1 MKSWMKMGVAVAL
14 AASFATAQAAPK
26 KQYRIAALP
35 YGLKAE
41 FMQIWTGALKEHPA
55 VKDGTVKL
63 TVFDGNYD
71 ALTQNNQF
79 DTIITQKYDGAIFVP
94 IDIQAGAE
102 GVNKAFKAGIPV
114 VGSNTRVNSENLL
127 SYIGSNDVIAG
138 EMEADAVIK
147 AIGGKGNVVI
157 LEGPIGQS
165 AQIERRKG
173 NETALAKN
181 PDVKVLEMKT
191 ANWSRAEALSLMENW
206 LTAHPN
212 QIAGIIGQND
222 EMALGA
228 IAAVKAKGIDPKKIP
243 TAGIDGVTD
252 AILSVKRGEMV
263 SILQDARAQA
273 QGALDILLGKLV
285 GASYQPKSRDLE
297 AVRRRHAVEGRDGE
311 GLQRSVDPH
320 HARERRQAARH
331 PAEVGRPVPPPPPSR
346 ARPVP
351 SSPRGRGPSNRG

>member
-1 MKSWMKMGVAVAL
+1 MRTLAKIGMAL
-14 AASFATAQAAPK
+14 ALALAFGTAQAAPK
-26 KQYRIAALP
+26 KAYRVGAAV

-41 FMQIWTGALKEHPA
+41 FMQIWVGALKEHPA

-79 DTIITQKYDGAIFVP
+79 DTMVTQKYDGAIFVP

-114 VGSNTRVNSENLL
+114 VGSNTRVNSDNLL

-138 EMEADAVIK
+138 EMEAEAVIK
-147 AIGGKGNVVI
+147 GIGGKGGVVI

-173 NETALAKN
+173 NENALAKH

-206 LTAHPN
+206 LTAHPD
-212 QIAGIIGQND
+212 QIKGIIGQND

-228 IAAVKAKGIDPKKIP
+228 IAAVKAKGIEPKKIP

-273 QGALDILLGKLV
+273 QGALDILLAKLI
-285 GASYQPKSRDLE
+285 GPSYQPRSEIWKQYASGMPWSGGKEKVYNVPWTPITLE
-297 AVRRRHAVEGRDGE
+297 NADRLLAT
-311 GLQRSVDPH
+311 
-320 HARERRQAARH
+320 RQK
-331 PAEVGRPVPPPPPSR
+331 
-346 ARPVP
+346 
-351 SSPRGRGPSNRG
+351 

>member
-1 MKSWMKMGVAVAL
+1 MRKSVRLAVAFVL
-14 AASFATAQAAPK
+14 AAIAVQAQAAPK
-26 KQYRIAALP
+26 KTYRIGAAV

-41 FMQIWTGALKEHPA
+41 FMQIWVGALKEHPA

-79 DTIITQKYDGAIFVP
+79 DTMVTQKYDGAIFVP

-102 GVNKAFKAGIPV
+102 AVNKAAAAGIPV
-114 VGSNTRVNSENLL
+114 VGSNTRVNSDKLL
-127 SYIGSNDVIAG
+127 SYIGSNDVVAG
-138 EMEADAVIK
+138 EMEAEAVLK
-147 AIGGKGNVVI
+147 GIGGKGAVVI

-173 NETALAKN
+173 NEIALAKYPN
-181 PDVKVLEMKT
+181 VKVLEMKT

-206 LTAHPN
+206 LTAHPGAIN
-212 QIAGIIGQND
+212 GIIGQND

-228 IAAVKAKGIDPKKIP
+228 IAAVKAKGIDPKSMP

-252 AILSVKRGEMV
+252 AILAVKRNEMV

-273 QGALDILLGKLV
+273 QGALDILLRKLA
-285 GASYQPKSRDLE
+285 GPSYQPRSE
-297 AVRRRHAVEGRDGE
+297 IWAQYAEGMPWGDGTAKVYNVPWTPITL
-311 GLQRSVDPH
+311 GNADALLKT
-320 HARERRQAARH
+320 RQK
-331 PAEVGRPVPPPPPSR
+331 
-346 ARPVP
+346 
-351 SSPRGRGPSNRG
+351 

>member
-1 MKSWMKMGVAVAL
+1 MAKLGLAVVLAL
-14 AASFATAQAAPK
+14 AFGTASAAPK
-26 KQYRIAALP
+26 KTYRVGAAV

-41 FMQIWTGALKEHPA
+41 FMQIWVGALKEHPA

-79 DTIITQKYDGAIFVP
+79 DTMITQKYDGAIFVP
-94 IDIQAGAE
+94 IDIQAGAA
-102 GVNKAFKAGIPV
+102 GVEKAFAAGIPV
-114 VGSNTRVNSENLL
+114 VGSNTRVNSDNLL

-138 EMEADAVIK
+138 EMEAEAVIK
-147 AIGGKGNVVI
+147 GIGGKGGVVI

-173 NETALAKN
+173 NENALAKH

-206 LTAHPN
+206 LTAHPD
-212 QIAGIIGQND
+212 QIKGIIGQND

-228 IAAVKAKGIDPKKIP
+228 IAAVKAKGIDPKKMP

-252 AILSVKRGEMV
+252 AILAVKAGDMV

-273 QGALDILLGKLV
+273 QGALDILLGKLI
-285 GASYQPKSRDLE
+285 GTSYQP
-297 AVRRRHAVEGRDGE
+297 
-311 GLQRSVDPH
+311 RSEIWKQYATGMPWKGGKEKVYNVPWTPITLDN
-320 HARERRQAARH
+320 ANQLLATRQK
-331 PAEVGRPVPPPPPSR
+331 
-346 ARPVP
+346 
-351 SSPRGRGPSNRG
+351 

>member
-1 MKSWMKMGVAVAL
+1 MLIATIGV
-14 AASFATAQAAPK
+14 AQAAPK
-26 KQYRIAALP
+26 KTYHIGAAV

-41 FMQIWTGALKEHPA
+41 FMQIWSGALKEHPA

-63 TVFDGNYD
+63 TIFDGNYD

-79 DTIITQKYDGAIFVP
+79 DTMVTQKYDGAIFVP

-102 GVNKAFKAGIPV
+102 AVNKAAAANIPV
-114 VGSNTRVNSENLL
+114 VGSNTRVNSDKLL

-147 AIGGKGNVVI
+147 GIGGKGNVVI

-173 NETALAKN
+173 NENALAKN
-181 PDVKVLEMKT
+181 PSVKVLEMKT

-206 LTAHPN
+206 LTAHPG
-212 QIAGIIGQND
+212 QINGIIGQND

-228 IAAVKAKGIDPKKIP
+228 IAAVKAKGIDPKSMP

-252 AILSVKRGEMV
+252 AILAVKRGDMV

-273 QGALDILLGKLV
+273 QGALDIVLRKLI
-285 GASYQPKSRDLE
+285 
-297 AVRRRHAVEGRDGE
+297 
-311 GLQRSVDPH
+311 
-320 HARERRQAARH
+320 
-331 PAEVGRPVPPPPPSR
+331 
-346 ARPVP
+346 
-351 SSPRGRGPSNRG
+351 GPSYKPRSEIWKQYEKGMPWGDGTAKVYNVPWTPITLENADKLLATRQK

>member
-1 MKSWMKMGVAVAL
+1 MRKLFRIAVAL
-14 AASFATAQAAPK
+14 ALLAASVGAQAAPK
-26 KQYRIAALP
+26 KTYRVGAAV

-41 FMQIWTGALKEHPA
+41 FMQIWTNALKEHPA

-79 DTIITQKYDGAIFVP
+79 DTMITQKYDGAIFVP

-102 GVNKAFKAGIPV
+102 AVDKAFKAGIPV
-114 VGSNTRVNSENLL
+114 VGSNTRVNSDNLL
-127 SYIGSNDVIAG
+127 AYIGSNDVIAG
-138 EMEADAVIK
+138 EMEADTVIK

-173 NETALAKN
+173 NEKALAAN
-181 PDVKVLEMKT
+181 PGVKVLEMKT

-206 LTAHPN
+206 LTAHPG

-228 IAAVKAKGIDPKKIP
+228 IAAVKAKGLDPKTVP

-273 QGALDILLGKLV
+273 QGALDILLRKVIGPAYKP
-285 GASYQPKSRDLE
+285 ASPIWAQYAKGMPWN
-297 AVRRRHAVEGRDGE
+297 DGQDKVYNVPWTPIT
-311 GLQRSVDPH
+311 LQNAD
-320 HARERRQAARH
+320 ALLKDRQK
-331 PAEVGRPVPPPPPSR
+331 
-346 ARPVP
+346 
-351 SSPRGRGPSNRG
+351 